1 VLPKT
6 KAKKSSIHFTL
17 RGVPVVEKIFFIQ
30 NLALMIKT
38 GFSIGD
44 ALTTLGSQIHN
55 KQLRT
60 TVLAV
65 QQAVVKGESFSAALS
80 QHPEVFDDLF
90 TSMIAAGE
98 SSGNLEATLFQ
109 LAVQLKKSYA
119 LKKKIR
125 NALIYPV
132 LIITV
137 MSVVGTGMF
146 IFVIPKILDLYTTG
160 GYTLPLPTR
169 IILWMS
175 DFITDNGLTLLIVL
189 ISCVIMFWLA
199 LRTQR
204 GRFAW
209 HALLLRLPIVG
220 RILKRVNV
228 AKISRLLH
236 SLIVTDIPI
245 VNSFQIIADTL
256 SNLVYKLHLEKSGD
270 QLAKGS
276 SINSTLATR
285 TDLFEPVVI
294 QMIKVGEEA
303 GVLDTMTEEIATF
316 YEEEVD
322 SIMANL
328 TVIIEPILMIIIGIG
343 VGFLAVSI
351 LLPIYAL
358 VDQV

>member
-1 VLPKT
+1 MSLKT
-6 KAKKSSIHFTL
+6 KTKKRKFYFTI

-44 ALTTLGSQIHN
+44 ALHTLGEQIHN

-60 TVLAV
+60 AVLDV
-65 QQAVVKGESFSAALS
+65 EQSVIKGDNFSTALS
-80 QHPEVFDDLF
+80 RHAEIFDDLF

-98 SSGNLEATLFQ
+98 SSGNLEQTLFQ

-125 NALIYPV
+125 NAMIYPV
-132 LIITV
+132 LILTV
-137 MSVVGTGMF
+137 MVVVGTGMF
-146 IFVIPKILDLYTTG
+146 IFVIPKILELYTTG

-169 IILWMS
+169 IILWVSNFMM
-175 DFITDNGLTLLIVL
+175 DNGLVLAAILVVVVIALFLYIRTDKGRLNWHKVLL
-189 ISCVIMFWLA
+189 
-199 LRTQR
+199 
-204 GRFAW
+204 
-209 HALLLRLPIVG
+209 HLPVVG
-220 RILKRVNV
+220 RIIKRVNV

-245 VNSFQIIADTL
+245 VNGFQIIADTL
-256 SNLVYKLHLEKSGD
+256 SNVVYKIHLEQSSH
-270 QLAKGS
+270 QLSKGS
-276 SINSTLATR
+276 TIHSTLSTR
-285 TDLFEPVVI
+285 PDLFEPVVV

-328 TVIIEPILMIIIGIG
+328 TVIIEPVLMIIIGVG
-343 VGFLAVSI
+343 VGFLAVAI